1 MQKISQEQWGKQR
14 LEKKEQGRRKD
25 KAKEE
30 EEEEKGGRRQD
41 EKNLDKE
48 FFILKVRERTKNND

>member
-14 LEKKEQGRRKD
+14 LEKKRTRTTERQS
-25 KAKEE
+25 
-30 EEEEKGGRRQD
+30 KGGRRRRKRWERQD